1 MEVKTMPLV
10 LAAMLMTA
18 CSQTDEATT
27 AVGGE
32 AVGVSLSLSVADVS
46 QKTATRQGDDVVQ
59 ETGEAFRGLKSLLVL
74 PFTTNGQAVTADD
87 LPQIPTTTSDA
98 PEKIDGRSYY
108 YLNNCEMVNGTDRVL
123 VWGRSAAIT
132 GKESSAQ
139 NGLLETT
146 LTGRMLLEDITFS
159 LKSIRNEYN
168 VHPDAQALA
177 DYLTAIA
184 NTTGWS
190 TTQDVQLRTL
200 YQNFIHADAQGT
212 GLLAGSAAHAKAY
225 VTALKSQLQAIG
237 GDLSAAIIEQIDGAG
252 KSCLDNGY
260 PSGSS
265 SLGLPDGAAALRWTS
280 SGFTVRTATTALDN
294 INGIMRYTY
303 PAELWYYTDSP
314 IRTSDNQVEKTTYA
328 ARTWS
333 DLLDYSYQG
342 GTAVRRNTQS
352 VAVEEPLQYG
362 VGRLKMTLAKVTG
375 VLNDAND
382 ENVSYLTASEFPL
395 KGVIIG
401 GQHTVG
407 FDFRPKEP
415 QSDVDARFIYD
426 SVVGESEANG
436 DQTVSTLVLQSYD
449 NEKVPIVLEFE
460 NKTGHQFAGQDG
472 IVYPDTKFYLVGQVN
487 PADQGSGEYANRVF
501 TKDFTTT
508 MTMKVNSLAKAYS
521 CLPDLLAPR
530 LEIGVEV
537 TTQWVQSTP
546 TVVPL

>member
-10 LAAMLMTA
+10 LAAMLMTG

-27 AVGGE
+27 AVGDE
-32 AVGVSLSLSVADVS
+32 AIGVSLWLSVANVS
-46 QKTATRQGDDVVQ
+46 QQTVTRQDDDVVQ
-59 ETGEAFRGLKSLLVL
+59 ETGQFFRGLKSLLVL

-108 YLNNCEMVNGTDRVL
+108 YLNDCEMMSGTDRVL
-123 VWGRSAAIT
+123 VWGRSAAIS
-132 GKESSAQ
+132 GKESPAQ

-146 LTGRMLLEDITFS
+146 LTGRMLLEDINFS
-159 LKSIRNEYN
+159 LKSIRNQYD

-177 DYLTAIA
+177 DYMTAIA

-190 TTQDVQLRTL
+190 TTEDVQLRTL

-212 GLLAGSAAHAKAY
+212 GLLAGSAAHVKAY
-225 VTALKSQLQAIG
+225 VAALKSQLQAIG
-237 GDLSAAIIEQIDGAG
+237 GDLSTAIIEQIDATG

-260 PSGSS
+260 PSGNG

-280 SGFTVRTATTALDN
+280 NGFTVRTATTTLDN
-294 INGIMRYTY
+294 INGIVRYTY
-303 PAELWYYTDSP
+303 PAELWYFTDSP
-314 IRTSDNQVEKTTYA
+314 IRTSDSQVEKTTYA

-342 GTAVRRNTQS
+342 GATVRGNTRS

-362 VGRLKMTLAKVTG
+362 VGRLKLTLAKVTG
-375 VLNDAND
+375 VLNDANG
-382 ENVSYLTASEFPL
+382 ETVSYLTASELPL
-395 KGVIIG
+395 RGVIIG

-407 FDFRPKEP
+407 FDFKPKGE
-415 QSDVDARFIYD
+415 QSDVDGRFIYD
-426 SVVGESEANG
+426 SVVGEAEANG
-436 DQTVSTLVLQSYD
+436 DYTVSTLVLQSYD
-449 NEKVPIVLEFE
+449 GEKVPIVLEFE
-460 NKTGHQFAGQDG
+460 NKIGHQFAGQDG
-472 IVYPDTKFYLVGQVN
+472 IVYPNTKFYLLAQVD
-487 PADQGSGEYANRVF
+487 PADHGDGEYANRVF

-537 TTQWVQSTP
+537 TTQWIQSTP